1 MKLTTLLSFVVLAS
15 APAFADE
22 GFTLIH
28 SQQLAQ
34 DLKANQ
40 ALVFDANGAE
50 TRQKEGIIPGA
61 KLLSSASGYDV
72 AKEIAAPK
80 TQEVVF
86 YCGGPKCMAS
96 HEAASRAVKAGYS
109 NVKVMADGITGWKA
123 SGQPVAKN

>member
-1 MKLTTLLSFVVLAS
+1 MKTITLLSFVMLSS

-34 DLKANQ
+34 DMKAG
-40 ALVFDANGAE
+40 AVVFDANGAE

-61 KLLSSASGYDV
+61 KLLSSASAYDV

-96 HEAASRAVKAGYS
+96 HTAASRAVKAGYS

-123 SGQPVAKN
+123 AGQPVAKN

>member
-1 MKLTTLLSFVVLAS
+1 MKTAALLSLVMLGS
-15 APAFADE
+15 APALADE
-22 GFTLIH
+22 GFSLIH
-28 SQQLAQ
+28 SQDLAQ
-34 DLKANQ
+34 DLKAGQ
-40 ALVFDANGAE
+40 AMVFDANNTE

-61 KLLSSASGYDV
+61 KLLSSASAYDV

-109 NVKVMADGITGWKA
+109 NVKVMADGITGWKKA
-123 SGQPVAKN
+123 GQPVAKN

>member
-1 MKLTTLLSFVVLAS
+1 MKTITLLSFVMLSS

-34 DLKANQ
+34 DMKANQ
-40 ALVFDANGAE
+40 AMVFDANGAE

-61 KLLSSASGYDV
+61 KLLSSASAYDV

-96 HEAASRAVKAGYS
+96 HQAASRAVKAGYS

-123 SGQPVAKN
+123 AGQPVAKN